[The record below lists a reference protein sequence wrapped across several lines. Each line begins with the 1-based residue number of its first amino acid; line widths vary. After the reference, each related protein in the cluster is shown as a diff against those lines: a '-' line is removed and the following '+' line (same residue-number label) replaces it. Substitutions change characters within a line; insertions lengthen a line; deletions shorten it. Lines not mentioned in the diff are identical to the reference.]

1 MKAQR
6 LDEIIE
12 VRSVVVERMTVSREL
27 NSSRKQGKW
36 CLQQGRVGDG
46 SLFLW
51 VQAGKSWGEWED
63 SSEVTEKS
71 KDLP

>member
-27 NSSRKQGKW
+27 NSSRKQGK
-36 CLQQGRVGDG
+36 
-46 SLFLW
+46 
-51 VQAGKSWGEWED
+51 
-63 SSEVTEKS
+63 
-71 KDLP
+71 